1 MDGTDHAFGL
11 PTKPIG
17 SFYTKEEAQ
26 EIQKG
31 KGYTFMED
39 AGRGYRRV
47 VPSPLPKRI
56 IELSAIR
63 KMIQSGLIVIA
74 VGAAVFRW
82 WKRKTGFVGLMP

>member
-1 MDGTDHAFGL
+1 
-11 PTKPIG
+11 
-17 SFYTKEEAQ
+17 
-26 EIQKG
+26 
-31 KGYTFMED
+31 MED

-82 WKRKTGFVGLMP
+82 WKRKTGFVD